1 MINPGANPKEMTS
14 ANESSCRPI
23 SERTFNTLANVPSRK
38 SKIAAIPIKYDA
50 KRNSPLKAKTIETHP
65 LNRFSSVTKL
75 GMFFRIIEFDFI
87 CPKLF
92 MISNSYLKQACKI
105 SLFN

>member
-65 LNRFSSVTKL
+65 LNRFNSVTKL
-75 GMFFRIIEFDFI
+75 GMFFFVSSNLI
-87 CPKLF
+87 LF
-92 MISNSYLKQACKI
+92 AQNFL
-105 SLFN
+105 